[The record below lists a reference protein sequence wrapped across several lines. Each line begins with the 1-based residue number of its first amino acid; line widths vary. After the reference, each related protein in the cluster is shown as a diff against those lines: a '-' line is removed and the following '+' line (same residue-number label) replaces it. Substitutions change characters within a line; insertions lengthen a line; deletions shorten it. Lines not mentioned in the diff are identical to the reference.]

1 MMTIRQLSIFI
12 ENQSGTLQKV
22 LELMKQSRIQI
33 IACTIADTAEYGIFR
48 IICGEP
54 DRACKELKEAGVAVA
69 ISDVFAIEMSNQP
82 GGAADVVSRFSEAG
96 VGITYMYAFLLDGR
110 GILVFRTSQEELARE
125 VITRCGLRVLSAQ
138 DLPLQI

>member
-1 MMTIRQLSIFI
+1 MTIRQLSIFI

-48 IICGEP
+48 LICSEP
-54 DRACKELKEAGVAVA
+54 QRACSELKAAGVAVA
-69 ISDVFAIEMSNQP
+69 ISDVFAIGMNNQP
-82 GGAADVVSRFSEAG
+82 GGAADVVRRFSAAG
-96 VGITYMYAFLLDGR
+96 VGIAYMYAFVLNGQ
-110 GILVFRTSQEELARE
+110 GILIFRTAEAAKAEE
-125 VITRCGLRVLSAQ
+125 VIVGEGLQALSEQ

>member
-1 MMTIRQLSIFI
+1 MTIRQLSIFI